1 MEQGCSAADF
11 RRLLERV
18 ERLEAQVVAQQATI
32 EEQRRII
39 VEQRATIA
47 AQHEALETAHEQI
60 KLLKKALFAPKRER
74 FTASPDQ
81 TLLFES
87 APTESPAPTASPPES
102 CAAKKPHKPRRKFT
116 FPDFLPVVRHEHK
129 LNDAE
134 CRCDG
139 CGGARTPIKTLVTRQ
154 LELERA
160 KAYVEEHVRYTYAC
174 SHCRN
179 GNRMQ
184 TTSKPPT
191 PLEKSPFGASVLA
204 WIIAAKHQRHLPT
217 YRQQDILLEPL
228 GLWLSRPLLA
238 KLLAGSARVLRPLA
252 ECALREIL
260 RSYVLQADETIVKYL
275 GGEKG
280 RASTG
285 YLFGYAGDAEHRFL
299 YYDYRPTRCRA
310 GPAEILA
317 DYRGVLLTDGFS
329 GYESLVRESQGRLR
343 AAACWMHARRE
354 FDEARATTSHPL
366 VEETLAR
373 VRRLYDVEDRAK
385 SFTPDE
391 RRALRE
397 RESRPIVERIFARL
411 DEHRGELRPTSQ
423 LAQAAQYSLNR
434 RDELLRFLDDGRIEL
449 DTGLL
454 ERSMRGP
461 ALGRKNFLFFG
472 SFPGGR
478 TAAVLYSIVESAKL
492 QHLDVTAYL
501 TDVLRRLPVI
511 PSADEAALREL
522 LPDRWAKAHPQ
533 NVLQARQ
540 QESLAALEQRRL
552 RRTQRRLQTTA

>member
-74 FTASPDQ
+74 FVPAAEQQS
-81 TLLFES
+81 LFES
-87 APTESPAPTASPPES
+87 AAPEPVAPEPPALRSELSPV
-102 CAAKKPHKPRRKFT
+102 KKPRPPRRKFT

-134 CRCDG
+134 CRCGG

-154 LELERA
+154 IEFDRA
-160 KAYVEEHVRYTYAC
+160 RAYVEEHVRYTYAC
-174 SHCRN
+174 SHCRD
-179 GNRMQ
+179 GGRMQ

-252 ECALREIL
+252 ARALREIL

-275 GGEKG
+275 GGERGK
-280 RASTG
+280 ASTG

-317 DYRGVLLTDGFS
+317 GYQGVLLTDGFS
-329 GYESLVRESQGRLR
+329 GYESLVRESQGRLL

-423 LAQAAQYSLNR
+423 LAQAAQYSL
-434 RDELLRFLDDGRIEL
+434 DGPYREA
-449 DTGLL
+449 
-454 ERSMRGP
+454 M
-461 ALGRKNFLFFG
+461 
-472 SFPGGR
+472 
-478 TAAVLYSIVESAKL
+478 
-492 QHLDVTAYL
+492 
-501 TDVLRRLPVI
+501 LRRQVVAIHLI
-511 PSADEAALREL
+511 G
-522 LPDRWAKAHPQ
+522 K
-533 NVLQARQ
+533 
-540 QESLAALEQRRL
+540 
-552 RRTQRRLQTTA
+552 